1 MEKKG
6 VWKTWMPSAV
16 ISLLPHDFR
25 MMMRMFG
32 KTGYTAD
39 IEASRKEFP
48 KLHTFEQWVE
58 QVHRA

>member
-1 MEKKG
+1 
-6 VWKTWMPSAV
+6 VWKTWLPSAV
-16 ISLLPHDFR
+16 ISLFPHDFK

-32 KTGYTAD
+32 EKGYTAD
-39 IEASRKEFP
+39 IEGLRKEFP